1 MSTVTIASEDNLPQT
16 QGYEIS
22 AVQSAFR
29 FISESE
35 ELPQPY
41 SFALELNSNLLLKNS
56 QMDSLFPNEDKIE
69 EHQKSMK
76 NYKILRA
83 VQENISEDSQKFKTL
98 CSIFRSLGCKEC
110 LQKLTKGIATLYQI
124 GCKVTAC
131 AYAC

>member
-1 MSTVTIASEDNLPQT
+1 MSTVTIASEDNLPQP

-41 SFALELNSNLLLKNS
+41 SFALELNSNLLLKNC

-69 EHQKSMK
+69 EYQKSMK

-83 VQENISEDSQKFKTL
+83 VQDNILEDPQKFNKL
-98 CSIFRSLGCKEC
+98 CTVLKNLEC
-110 LQKLTKGIATLYQI
+110 TKCLLKLKGMHS
-124 GCKVTAC
+124 
-131 AYAC
+131 